1 MVNTLTRPASIY
13 LQFLDL
19 AEALRGLTTLPQ
31 LDPLEERLLALI
43 AQAGERQ
50 QRLCVRD
57 MMAKSELGSPAMLHK
72 RLKSMREKGWIWLA
86 DTEDGRRKQ
95 LELTQ
100 DALQHF
106 DQLAHYMLQVT
117 EVPATFAGNTYARK

>member
-1 MVNTLTRPASIY
+1 MANTLTRPAALY
-13 LQFLDL
+13 LRFLQL
-19 AEALRGLTTLPQ
+19 AEAMREFAALPK

-43 AQAGERQ
+43 AQAGQQQ

-57 MMAKSELGSPAMLHK
+57 MMARSELGSPAMLHK

-100 DALQHF
+100 DALLHF
-106 DQLAHYMLQVT
+106 DRLSSCMLQ
-117 EVPATFAGNTYARK
+117 ATKVGSITVDQALAK

>member
-1 MVNTLTRPASIY
+1 MITSLTRPASLY
-13 LQFLDL
+13 LRFLQL
-19 AEALRGLTTLPQ
+19 AEAVREFSPLPK

-43 AQAGERQ
+43 AQAGEQQ

-57 MMAKSELGSPAMLHK
+57 MMAKSEFGSPAMLHK

-106 DQLAHYMLQVT
+106 
-117 EVPATFAGNTYARK
+117 

>member
-1 MVNTLTRPASIY
+1 MPNLQTRPAETY
-13 LQFLDL
+13 LRFLQL
-19 AEALRGLTTLPQ
+19 AESVRALPLLPM

-43 AQAGERQ
+43 AQAGQ
-50 QRLCVRD
+50 QKARLCVRD

-100 DALQHF
+100 SALQYF
-106 DQLAHYMLQVT
+106 DELSSCMIQATKLKPLKSS
-117 EVPATFAGNTYARK
+117 PALSD

>member
-1 MVNTLTRPASIY
+1 MANLQSRPADTY
-13 LQFLDL
+13 LRFLEL
-19 AEALRGLTTLPQ
+19 AETVRTLPALPM
-31 LDPLEERLLALI
+31 LDPLEERLLVLI
-43 AQAGERQ
+43 AQAGQ
-50 QRLCVRD
+50 QKARLCVRD

-100 DALQHF
+100 SALQYF
-106 DQLAHYMLQVT
+106 DQLSTCMMK
-117 EVPATFAGNTYARK
+117 ATKIKSAKAGAALAD

>member
-1 MVNTLTRPASIY
+1 MVNAPTRPASLY
-13 LQFLDL
+13 LQFLQF
-19 AEALRGLTTLPQ
+19 AEALRAHAPLPH
-31 LDPLEERLLALI
+31 LDPLEERLLSLI

-57 MMAKSELGSPAMLHK
+57 MMSKSELGSPAMLHK

-100 DALQHF
+100 EALQYF
-106 DQLAHYMLQVT
+106 DKLSHCMLQAAQKRTVHA
-117 EVPATFAGNTYARK
+117 EKAYATK

>member
-1 MVNTLTRPASIY
+1 MLNTLTRPASLY
-13 LQFLDL
+13 LRFLQL
-19 AEALRGLTTLPQ
+19 AEATRELSLLPQ
-31 LDPLEERLLALI
+31 LNPLEERLLSLI
-43 AQAGERQ
+43 AQAGEQRK
-50 QRLCVRD
+50 RLCVRD

-100 DALQHF
+100 DALHYF
-106 DQLAHYMLQVT
+106 DELANCMLQANKVRSVAPGKT
-117 EVPATFAGNTYARK
+117 LSK

>member
-1 MVNTLTRPASIY
+1 MANLQSRPADTY
-13 LQFLDL
+13 LRFLQL
-19 AEALRGLTTLPQ
+19 AETVRTLPSLPM

-43 AQAGERQ
+43 AQAGQ
-50 QRLCVRD
+50 QKTRLCVRD

-100 DALQHF
+100 SALQYF
-106 DQLAHYMLQVT
+106 DELSTCMVKAIKIRSAKASSVLSD
-117 EVPATFAGNTYARK
+117 